1 MTVLKTVMLSLIA
14 GLATGLGGV
23 LLALFHELS
32 MSTHDGLLGFMLMV
46 TLTQPIG

>member
-1 MTVLKTVMLSLIA
+1 MTVLKAVMLSLIA

-23 LLALFHELS
+23 LLALFRELN
-32 MSTHDGLLGFMLMV
+32 MRTYDGLLDFMLMV